1 MAFDDFGNLFE
12 ERFQPR
18 HDFVLKPDA
27 DEGGD
32 LKAYLF
38 GIDLGAVAHDDPR
51 VLHLVNPLH
60 NRRGR
65 QPDPPPEFG
74 VGEPRVF
81 LQFFEQTPADV
92 VQKFFVVRTHI
103 QSNEINTSGA
113 TPKNSASFLICVL
126 LGLRLPLMTSE
137 VTPRLPSAGSRSLL
151 RTPALLHQE
160 LYDFMRGRI
169 GNLIMLLVVSLYEQ
183 SQKV

>member
-1 MAFDDFGNLFE
+1 MALDDFGNLFE
-12 ERFQPR
+12 ERSQPR
-18 HDFVLKPDA
+18 HDVVLKADA
-27 DEGGD
+27 DESGD
-32 LKAYLF
+32 LEAYLF

-60 NRRGR
+60 DRRGR

-74 VGEPRVF
+74 VGEPRVL
-81 LQFFEQTPADV
+81 LQLFEQAPADV

-103 QSNEINTSGA
+103 QSKVINTSGA

-126 LGLRLPLMTSE
+126 LGLRFPLMTSE
-137 VTPRLPSAGSRSLL
+137 VTPRLRERRLQIFVAP
-151 RTPALLHQE
+151 PALLHQE

-169 GNLIMLLVVSLYEQ
+169 GNLAMLLVVSLYEQ